1 MLGFASE
8 LYLVIGSK
16 EVKRKMYMH
25 SSLRF
30 IPKINWPKDQGRH
43 WIC

>member
-8 LYLVIGSK
+8 LYMATGSK
-16 EVKRKMYMH
+16 AVKRKMFML
-25 SSLRF
+25 SAFRF

-43 WIC
+43 WI